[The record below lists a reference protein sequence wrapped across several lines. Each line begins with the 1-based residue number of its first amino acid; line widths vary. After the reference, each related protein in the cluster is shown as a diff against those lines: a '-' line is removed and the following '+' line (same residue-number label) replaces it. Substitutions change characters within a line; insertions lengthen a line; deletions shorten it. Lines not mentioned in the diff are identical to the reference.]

1 MHFIEFY
8 DMKNYAYSLE
18 SIQSK
23 FTENPMY
30 LPRYIGIPLKI
41 HQTVIESSEYLI
53 SFSLKMKFF
62 FSSVDK
68 NFHLDFFCS
77 ILSL

>member
-1 MHFIEFY
+1 MHSIDFDDI
-8 DMKNYAYSLE
+8 KNYAYSLE

-41 HQTVIESSEYLI
+41 HQTVIESSKYFI
-53 SFSLKMKFF
+53 SFSLNM
-62 FSSVDK
+62 
-68 NFHLDFFCS
+68 
-77 ILSL
+77 

>member
-8 DMKNYAYSLE
+8 DMENYAYSLE

-30 LPRYIGIPLKI
+30 YIPRYIGIPLKI

-53 SFSLKMKFF
+53 SFSLKT
-62 FSSVDK
+62 
-68 NFHLDFFCS
+68 
-77 ILSL
+77 